1 MHVCIACMYMY
12 MYVSMYLF
20 TYACMDACIHAYMQ
34 AMHASMQACMNES
47 LHIFTYTGGRD
58 TPIRRPSPAPV
69 MPPSH
74 MKLVPGEAATTQDTA
89 ATVAAVST

>member
-1 MHVCIACMYMY
+1 MHTCILAGR
-12 MYVSMYLF
+12 
-20 TYACMDACIHAYMQ
+20 Q
-34 AMHASMQACMNES
+34 AGSQAGMNTS
-47 LHIFTYTGGRD
+47 LHMYAYTGGRD

>member
-1 MHVCIACMYMY
+1 
-12 MYVSMYLF
+12 
-20 TYACMDACIHAYMQ
+20 
-34 AMHASMQACMNES
+34 MHASIHEYRHTYLHACILAYLQAGRQAVMNAS
-47 LHIFTYTGGRD
+47 LHMHAYTGGRD